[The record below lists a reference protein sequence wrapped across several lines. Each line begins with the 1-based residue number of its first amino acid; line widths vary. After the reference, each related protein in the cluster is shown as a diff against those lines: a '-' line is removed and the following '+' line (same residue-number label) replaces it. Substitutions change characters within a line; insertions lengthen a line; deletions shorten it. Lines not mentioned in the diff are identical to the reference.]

1 MIKRQP
7 WVGPQSKV
15 YNLADARAGAELSV
29 LPKPKVAVYGLTS
42 EGYSVA
48 ARLLDKAA
56 VTIVDETL
64 QMAMDLEQGMVKTH
78 RTVQEL
84 VGDEMLM
91 GLKPVSQVLSEASV
105 IIFAPKLRKVGDES
119 VIEASAKLR
128 DVAKYASSGSTVVNL
143 LPTGV
148 GGNADNVA
156 LLEKQTGM
164 KAGERLNYA
173 YCPTGPHVAPWADV
187 AASAASVVVA
197 VLGSKAA
204 SKDFASLEDLGFKPV
219 YEGIAAMELEY
230 ISRVLALCTSI
241 AAEVEL
247 MRKSREMKV
256 AAGGAQQE
264 RYVDQLASLIY
275 DLTAIQSSED
285 VGEPIAYLAG
295 AAVKSLEN
303 YERYV
308 VEETRELLRELQ
320 LKASRTRVLVA
331 WSADKYEMRADRLAT
346 AQSLTEKLRDYVTD
360 VRQVDARARTDDLID
375 SYKHSVAIVCTPAD
389 FEWFKGLKKSFRGSE
404 VTILRATT
412 SMSRA

>member
-1 MIKRQP
+1 M
-7 WVGPQSKV
+7 
-15 YNLADARAGAELSV
+15 
-29 LPKPKVAVYGLTS
+29 PKPKVAVYGLTS

-48 ARLLDKAA
+48 GRLIDRAS

-64 QMAMDLEQGMVKTH
+64 QMAMDLELGVVKGH

-91 GLKPVSQVLSEASV
+91 GLKPVSQVLSEAAV
-105 IIFAPKLRKVGDES
+105 IIFTPKLRKVGDES
-119 VIEASAKLR
+119 IIEANAKLR
-128 DVAKYASSGSTVVNL
+128 DVAKYAGSGSTVVNL

-156 LLEKQTGM
+156 MLEKQTGM
-164 KAGERLNYA
+164 KVGERLNYA
-173 YCPTGPHVAPWADV
+173 YCPTGPLLEVGGGAP
-187 AASAASVVVA
+187 VA

-204 SKDFASLEDLGFKPV
+204 SKGFASLEDLGFKAT
-219 YEGIAAMELEY
+219 YGGIAGIELDY

-247 MRKSREMKV
+247 MRKARELK
-256 AAGGAQQE
+256 ATRREEPE

-285 VGEPIAYLAG
+285 VGEPITYLAG

-331 WSADKYEMRADRLAT
+331 WSADKHEMRADRLAT

-360 VRQVDARARTDDLID
+360 VRQVDSRSRTDELVD
-375 SYKHSVAIVCTPAD
+375 SYKHSLAIVCTPAD
-389 FEWFKGLKKSFRGSE
+389 FEWLKSLKKSFRSSE
-404 VTILRATT
+404 ITMLKATT
-412 SMSRA
+412 GISRA

>member
-1 MIKRQP
+1 M
-7 WVGPQSKV
+7 
-15 YNLADARAGAELSV
+15 
-29 LPKPKVAVYGLTS
+29 PKPKVAVYGLTS
-42 EGYSVA
+42 EGYSMA
-48 ARLLDKAA
+48 ARLIEKAS

-64 QMAMDLEQGMVKTH
+64 QMAMDLEQGMVKSH

-91 GLKPVSQVLSEASV
+91 GLKPVSQVLAEAAV
-105 IIFAPKLRKVGDES
+105 IMFTPKLRKVGDES
-119 VIEASAKLR
+119 IIEASAKLR

-156 LLEKQTGM
+156 MLEKQTGM
-164 KAGERLNYA
+164 KVGERLNYA
-173 YCPTGPHVAPWADV
+173 YCPTGPLQALSADAP
-187 AASAASVVVA
+187 VA

-204 SKDFASLEDLGFKPV
+204 SKEFAPLEDLGLRATYGGV
-219 YEGIAAMELEY
+219 AGLELEY
-230 ISRVLALCTSI
+230 ISRVLALCTSM

-247 MRKSREMKV
+247 MRKARELKV
-256 AAGGAQQE
+256 AHGAEPE
-264 RYVDQLASLIY
+264 RYVDQLASLVF

-285 VGEPIAYLAG
+285 VGEPITYLAG

-308 VEETRELLRELQ
+308 VEETRDLLRELQ

-360 VRQVDARARTDDLID
+360 VRLVDVRSRTDDLID

-389 FEWFKGLKKSFRGSE
+389 FEWFKGLKKSFRSSE
-404 VTILRATT
+404 ISILRATT
-412 SMSRA
+412 GMSRA

>member
-1 MIKRQP
+1 M
-7 WVGPQSKV
+7 
-15 YNLADARAGAELSV
+15 
-29 LPKPKVAVYGLTS
+29 PKPKVAVYGLTS

-48 ARLLDKAA
+48 ARVIEKSS

-64 QMAMDLEQGMVKTH
+64 QMAMDLEPGMVKSH
-78 RTVQEL
+78 KSVQDL

-91 GLKPVSQVLSEASV
+91 GLKPVSQVLSEAAV
-105 IIFAPKLRKVGDES
+105 IMFTPKLRKVGDES
-119 VIEASAKLR
+119 IIEANAKLR

-156 LLEKQTGM
+156 MLEKQTGM
-164 KAGERLNYA
+164 KVGERLGYA
-173 YCPTGPHVAPWADV
+173 YCPIGPLPGP
-187 AASAASVVVA
+187 AAESAAAGSSIA
-197 VLGSKAA
+197 VLGTKAA
-204 SKDFASLEDLGFKPV
+204 AKDFASLEDLGFKVIYGGVPSL
-219 YEGIAAMELEY
+219 ELEY
-230 ISRVLALCTSI
+230 ISRVLALCTSM

-247 MRKSREMKV
+247 MRKARELKV
-256 AAGGAQQE
+256 SGGAQPE
-264 RYVDQLASLIY
+264 RYVDQLASLVY

-285 VGEPIAYLAG
+285 VGEPITYLAG

-303 YERYV
+303 YGRYV
-308 VEETRELLRELQ
+308 VEETRDLLRELQ

-360 VRQVDARARTDDLID
+360 VRLVDVKSRTDDLID

-389 FEWFKGLKKSFRGSE
+389 YEWFKGLKKSFRSSE
-404 VTILRATT
+404 ITILRATT
-412 SMSRA
+412 GMSRA

>member
-1 MIKRQP
+1 
-7 WVGPQSKV
+7 
-15 YNLADARAGAELSV
+15 

-48 ARLLDKAA
+48 ARVIEKAS

-64 QMAMDLEQGMVKTH
+64 QMAMDLEPGMVKSH
-78 RTVQEL
+78 KTVQDL

-91 GLKPVSQVLSEASV
+91 GLKPVSQVISEASV
-105 IIFAPKLRKVGDES
+105 IMFTPKLRKVGDES
-119 VIEASAKLR
+119 IIEASAKLR

-156 LLEKQTGM
+156 MLEKQTGM
-164 KAGERLNYA
+164 RVGERLGYA
-173 YCPTGPHVAPWADV
+173 YCPVGPLPGTAGDS
-187 AASAASVVVA
+187 ASASSVA
-197 VLGSKAA
+197 VLGTKEA
-204 SKDFASLEDLGFKPV
+204 SEDFASLEDLGFK
-219 YEGIAAMELEY
+219 AAYGGVASLELEY
-230 ISRVLALCTSI
+230 ISRVLALCTSM

-247 MRKSREMKV
+247 MRKARELKV
-256 AAGGAQQE
+256 SSGGQPE
-264 RYVDQLASLIY
+264 RYVDQLAALVY

-285 VGEPIAYLAG
+285 VGEPITYLAG

-303 YERYV
+303 YGRYM
-308 VEETRELLRELQ
+308 VEETRDLLRELQ

-360 VRQVDARARTDDLID
+360 VRLVDVKSRTDDLID

-389 FEWFKGLKKSFRGSE
+389 YEWFKGLKKSFRSSE
-404 VTILRATT
+404 ITIVRATT
-412 SMSRA
+412 GISRG